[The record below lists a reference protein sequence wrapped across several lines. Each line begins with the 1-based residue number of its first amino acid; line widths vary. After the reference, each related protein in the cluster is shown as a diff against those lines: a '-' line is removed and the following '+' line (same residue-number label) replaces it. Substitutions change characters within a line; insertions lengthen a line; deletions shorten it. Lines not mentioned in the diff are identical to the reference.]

1 MSLSNQ
7 GDNISHA
14 LERARE
20 TGKLD
25 LSNLGLPGIPP
36 EIFELTNLVELDLSH
51 NSIATVPPAIRQL
64 TALKS
69 LRLEDNRL
77 SQLPREMGEMGW
89 LEELTL
95 SLNSDL
101 EPGLKRKMRE
111 GVPALLDHLR
121 STSGGF
127 KATRGSMISMSKRGS
142 VGEQSI
148 DLKLETP
155 AEERLIRALEERE
168 RTLAKK
174 ERKLNETIALIQEK
188 NEVSITT
195 RRTTRHDTT
204 RHDQRHDTTN
214 DTTQLLTFLRTRRAR
229 G

>member
-1 MSLSNQ
+1 
-7 GDNISHA
+7 
-14 LERARE
+14 
-20 TGKLD
+20 
-25 LSNLGLPGIPP
+25 
-36 EIFELTNLVELDLSH
+36 
-51 NSIATVPPAIRQL
+51 
-64 TALKS
+64 
-69 LRLEDNRL
+69 
-77 SQLPREMGEMGW
+77 MGEMGW

-121 STSGGF
+121 SMSGGF
-127 KATRGSMISMSKRGS
+127 KTTRASMLSMSKRGS
-142 VGEQSI
+142 VGEQSL

-188 NEVSITT
+188 NEVS
-195 RRTTRHDTT
+195 TTRHDTT
-204 RHDQRHDTTN
+204 RHDTTRH